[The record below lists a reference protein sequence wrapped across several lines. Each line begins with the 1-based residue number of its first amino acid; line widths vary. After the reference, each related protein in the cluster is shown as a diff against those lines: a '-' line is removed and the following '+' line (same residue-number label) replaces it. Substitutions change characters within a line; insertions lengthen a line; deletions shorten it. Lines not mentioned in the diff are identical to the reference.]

1 ESKERGTAVAA
12 ASDRAWLK
20 FTDTRLGSGAT
31 EFSARAA
38 GAAGTVEIRLGS
50 PTGTL
55 VGTAAFG
62 GTSSPYTYE
71 TVTADLSRAAKGRTD
86 VYLVLKGAGLRLSTF
101 SLR

>member
-1 ESKERGTAVAA
+1 MAA
-12 ASDRAWLK
+12 ATDRAWLR
-20 FTDTRLGSGAT
+20 FSDTQLGSGAEQFT
-31 EFSARAA
+31 AQVSGAA
-38 GAAGTVEIRLGS
+38 GAVEIRLGS

-86 VYLVLKGAGLRLSTF
+86 VYLVLNGKDLRLSTF